1 MPADTSTAA
10 AAAVTLETEIGA
22 IAKSLLFMVDS
33 TPVLAL
39 VAGDRTVDTTRLMR
53 LLGGGAIRLA
63 RRAEVRVETGYAVG
77 GVPPVAH
84 RRPLRV
90 VMDRH
95 LMRFPTVYAA
105 AGSSVA
111 IFAIEPVELA
121 RVAKAEIADFT
132 E

>member
-10 AAAVTLETEIGA
+10 AAAETLHTDVASIV
-22 IAKSLLFMVDS
+22 KSLLFMYGS

-39 VAGDRTVDTTRLMR
+39 VSGIRTVDTE
-53 LLGGGAIRLA
+53 RLA
-63 RRAEVRVETGYAVG
+63 RVVGAESVRLARPREVLAETGYAVG

-90 VMDRH
+90 LMDRH
-95 LMRFPTVYAA
+95 LMALPVVYAA
-105 AGSSVA
+105 AGSNLA
-111 IFAIEPVELA
+111 IFEIQPSELSRLA
-121 RVAKAEIADFT
+121 QAEIADFA